1 MKERDFEKLI
11 YKSIN
16 KKIKNLKKFEWDSL
30 AQLSILMNL
39 EKKFPNKITSI
50 KKISEITNYN
60 DLLKALKK
68 NKIIIDD

>member
-1 MKERDFEKLI
+1 MKEKEFEKLI
-11 YKSIN
+11 YKSID
-16 KKIKNLKKFEWDSL
+16 KKIKNLNKLEWDSL

-60 DLLKALKK
+60 DLLQILKK
-68 NKIIIDD
+68 NKIIKND

>member
-16 KKIKNLKKFEWDSL
+16 KKVKNLKKFDWDSL

-68 NKIIIDD
+68 NKIITDD

>member
-16 KKIKNLKKFEWDSL
+16 KKIKNLKKFDWDSL

-60 DLLKALKK
+60 DLLKTLKK
-68 NKIIIDD
+68 NKIITDD